1 MKNMKIFID
10 TNLVL
15 DVLAQREPFYTTS
28 ARIWELIEN
37 GELKGYLSATS
48 ITDIFYILKKHLG
61 LGKAYDSLDKL
72 LIVFDV
78 APVTEID
85 IRKALNIGLKDFE
98 DSLQL
103 ACAERTGAEH
113 LITRNKK
120 DFTAE
125 TKVKIL
131 DPEEF
136 LLYLDTEDI

>member
-1 MKNMKIFID
+1 MKVFID

-28 ARIWELIEN
+28 AQIWKLIEN

-48 ITDIFYILKKHLG
+48 ITDIFYILNKHLG
-61 LGKAYDSLDKL
+61 SDKAYDSLDKL
-72 LIVFDV
+72 LIVFDI
-78 APVTEID
+78 ASVTTAD
-85 IRKALNIGLKDFE
+85 IRKALKFGLKDFE

-103 ACAERTGAEH
+103 ACAEKTGAEH

-120 DFTAE
+120 DFTVE

-136 LLYLDTEDI
+136 LLYLDNEDI

>member
-1 MKNMKIFID
+1 MKVFID

-28 ARIWELIEN
+28 AQIWELIEN
-37 GELKGYLSATS
+37 GELNGYLSATS

-61 LGKAYDSLDKL
+61 SDKAYDSLDKL
-72 LIVFDV
+72 LIVFDI
-78 APVTEID
+78 ASVTTAD
-85 IRKALNIGLKDFE
+85 IRKALKFGLKDFE

-103 ACAERTGAEH
+103 ACAEKTGAEH

-120 DFTAE
+120 DSTAE